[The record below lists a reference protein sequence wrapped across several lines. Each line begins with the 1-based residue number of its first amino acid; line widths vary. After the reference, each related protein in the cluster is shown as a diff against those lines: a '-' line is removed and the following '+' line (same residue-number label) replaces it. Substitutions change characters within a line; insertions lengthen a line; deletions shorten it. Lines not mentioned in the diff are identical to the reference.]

1 MMTEGTI
8 LETNQS
14 DSFLMGGDD
23 IMMVNHRDFPHPYV
37 FTIKCTNHEMY
48 YHPHHLTSKLF
59 LDKRICS
66 KDQCLTPQIPNVA
79 PFDAEHGRRSS
90 FHGFFRVNIEH
101 HRAVK
106 MRVFYIHIYITRK
119 GDAEYLIAVWPY
131 GDIYFCTI

>member
-79 PFDAEHGRRSS
+79 PFDAEHGSPKTFQFS
-90 FHGFFRVNIEH
+90 WIFPFQHFH

-106 MRVFYIHIYITRK
+106 IRVFYIHIYITRK
-119 GDAEYLIAVWPY
+119 GDDEYLIAV
-131 GDIYFCTI
+131 